1 MHSFLSGMYEKNE
14 LTFSLVWIGAYCLF
28 NSVANLVSEAVGI
41 ANSMTLLVNLALSAV
56 AFLWIKSTG
65 TMEKYGLCSGRYPAS
80 RFLWYIPLAVFVS
93 HNLWGGMTLQN
104 SFPEITL
111 YILNML
117 CVGFLEEVIFRGFLF
132 KALCKENVKTAILIS
147 SITFGAGHIL
157 NLFNGSGMD
166 LVENLCQVVGAVIC
180 GFLFVIL
187 FHRGGS
193 LIPCIVAHGLN
204 NAVSIFARQEQS
216 TGTGILLLGI
226 CLVIV
231 VAYTLILLKTLPE
244 KEEKP

>member
-1 MHSFLSGMYEKNE
+1 MK
-14 LTFSLVWIGAYCLF
+14 
-28 NSVANLVSEAVGI
+28 
-41 ANSMTLLVNLALSAV
+41 
-56 AFLWIKSTG
+56 K
-65 TMEKYGLCSGRYPAS
+65 
-80 RFLWYIPLAVFVS
+80 
-93 HNLWGGMTLQN
+93 
-104 SFPEITL
+104 
-111 YILNML
+111 
-117 CVGFLEEVIFRGFLF
+117 
-132 KALCKENVKTAILIS
+132 AILIS
-147 SITFGAGHIL
+147 SINFGAGHIL

-204 NAVSIFARQEQS
+204 NAVSIFASQGQS